1 MKRTIMTSLALAAFV
16 SMTTVYA
23 AAPVTAATAV
33 VAQEK
38 TPVKQADLPE
48 AVKTALAGDD
58 FKGHTFSEAF
68 LVKSTAGEYY
78 EIKLK
83 NGTEETTVKLDKD
96 GKKVD

>member
-1 MKRTIMTSLALAAFV
+1 MKRTIMTSLALAAAV

-23 AAPVTAATAV
+23 AAPVKASIVV

-38 TPVKQADLPE
+38 TAVKQEDLPE

-68 LVKSTAGEYY
+68 HVKTSAGEYY

-83 NGTEETTVKLDKD
+83 NGAEETTVKLDKD
-96 GKKVD
+96 GKKVA